1 MSFKDI
7 LVPVLSAADDEPA
20 LAAAEVVADAANGQA
35 TALLIGIEP
44 DSVFTLEGAVESGVW
59 ADVLARAR
67 EESRAEKAR
76 LDARPAYGRRAISTR
91 SLTVAAGFTARE
103 VGAQARYADL
113 TVLLQPHEV
122 WQEDV
127 RTAILEAVLFGS
139 GRPVLLVPQAWRR
152 RAIGRKVVIAWNG
165 RREAARALA
174 DAAPFLEQADVVT
187 IVVIGAG
194 RDDRE
199 PGAKAGDDAAAH
211 LARRG
216 LKADV
221 RNIDDLGGGQGA
233 ALLASAEALGA
244 DLIVMG
250 GYGHSRVR
258 EFVFGGLT
266 RDLVKSSRI
275 PLFMAH

>member
-1 MSFKDI
+1 
-7 LVPVLSAADDEPA
+7 
-20 LAAAEVVADAANGQA
+20 
-35 TALLIGIEP
+35 
-44 DSVFTLEGAVESGVW
+44 
-59 ADVLARAR
+59 VLARAR

-113 TVLLQPHEV
+113 TVLLQPREV

-194 RDDRE
+194 RDERE